1 MFIIDSLLVVSSV
14 IIISELNYKVT
25 TYLKNRKINN
35 LQD

>member
-25 TYLKNRKINN
+25 NYLKNRKY
-35 LQD
+35 

>member
-25 TYLKNRKINN
+25 TYLKNRKY
-35 LQD
+35 